1 MLGAWRRRVYL
12 LGMVTISRQAGAG
25 GEEIARI
32 LARES
37 GWRLLDNEL
46 VEELLANHGLP
57 HVKSEPFDER
67 RPDLWHRFSAEKDR
81 YLHSLKLVS
90 FEFARQGSCVILGRA
105 GQVLFAGVPG
115 VVRVRV
121 IAPLQDRILRV
132 REKSGG
138 DEPQAR
144 NAVQRADNDRSGF
157 HRFLFNVDWES
168 PALYDLIINTHVI
181 SAQTAAALILQNPET
196 RKETARRLEELY
208 LVQKAIVAI
217 LFEQKLPIHCLNI
230 EVHNGT
236 MTLQGTAQ
244 DRSSIAR
251 CEEVAA
257 AVCAS
262 KKIHNEISFSPR
274 FVEYLAGIR

>member
-1 MLGAWRRRVYL
+1 M
-12 LGMVTISRQAGAG
+12 
-25 GEEIARI
+25 
-32 LARES
+32 
-37 GWRLLDNEL
+37 
-46 VEELLANHGLP
+46 
-57 HVKSEPFDER
+57 
-67 RPDLWHRFSAEKDR
+67 
-81 YLHSLKLVS
+81 
-90 FEFARQGSCVILGRA
+90 GRG

-115 VVRVRV
+115 VVKVRV

-138 DEPQAR
+138 DERRAR

-157 HRFLFNVDWES
+157 HRFLFGVNWES

-181 SAQTAAALILQNPET
+181 SAKTAAASILEIAET
-196 RKETARRLEELY
+196 RKVTARRLEELY

-244 DRSSIAR
+244 DHPSIAR

-257 AVCAS
+257 AVCAT
-262 KKIHNEISFSPR
+262 KKIRNEISFSPR
-274 FVEYLAGIR
+274 FVEFLSRHPLMDRPFACNLPMPPAR